1 MRIDIMTQEGVKEII
16 NKMLLNIY
24 FGSTVEVEVAFASN
38 CIEGIL
44 GIDFNEDQEVAVN
57 YELLKI
63 IKNKKNL
70 LEKLN
75 KR

>member
-38 CIEGIL
+38 CLETVL
-44 GIDFNEDQEVAVN
+44 GIDFNEDQEIKVN

-70 LEKLN
+70 LDKL
-75 KR
+75 K

>member
-16 NKMLLNIY
+16 DRMLLNIY

-63 IKNKKNL
+63 IKNNKNL
-70 LEKLN
+70 SDKL
-75 KR
+75 K

>member
-1 MRIDIMTQEGVKEII
+1 MRIDIMTQEGVKEVIDR
-16 NKMLLNIY
+16 MLLNIY

-44 GIDFNEDQEVAVN
+44 GIDFNEDQEIKVN

-70 LEKLN
+70 SDKL
-75 KR
+75 K

>member
-1 MRIDIMTQEGVKEII
+1 MKIDIMTQEGVKEII
-16 NKMLLNIY
+16 DRMLLNIY

-44 GIDFNEDQEVAVN
+44 GIDFNEDQQIAVN

-70 LEKLN
+70 SDKL
-75 KR
+75 K

>member
-1 MRIDIMTQEGVKEII
+1 MKIDIMTQEGVKEII
-16 NKMLLNIY
+16 DRMLLNIY

-70 LEKLN
+70 LDKL
-75 KR
+75 K

>member
-1 MRIDIMTQEGVKEII
+1 MKIDIMTQEGVKEII
-16 NKMLLNIY
+16 DRMLLNIY

-44 GIDFNEDQEVAVN
+44 GIDFNEDQQIQVN

-70 LEKLN
+70 LEKIN

>member
-1 MRIDIMTQEGVKEII
+1 MRIDIITQEGVKEII

-24 FGSTVEVEVAFASN
+24 FGSTVEVEVAFATN
-38 CIEGIL
+38 CLETVL
-44 GIDFNEDQEVAVN
+44 GIDFNEDQEIAVN

-70 LEKLN
+70 LEKI
-75 KR
+75 K

>member
-1 MRIDIMTQEGVKEII
+1 MKIDIMTQEGVKEII

-24 FGSTVEVEVAFASN
+24 FGSDVQTEVAFATN
-38 CIEGIL
+38 CLETVL
-44 GIDFNEDQEVAVN
+44 GIDFNEDQQIAVN

-70 LEKLN
+70 SDKL
-75 KR
+75 K

>member
-24 FGSTVEVEVAFASN
+24 FGSDVQTEVAFATN
-38 CIEGIL
+38 CLETVL
-44 GIDFNEDQEVAVN
+44 GIDFNEDQQIAVN

-70 LEKLN
+70 SDKL
-75 KR
+75 K

>member
-1 MRIDIMTQEGVKEII
+1 MRIDVTTQEGIKEVI

-24 FGSTVEVEVAFASN
+24 FGSTVEVEVAFAAN
-38 CIEGIL
+38 CLETIL
-44 GIDFNEDQEVAVN
+44 GIDFNEDQQIAVN

-70 LEKLN
+70 LKNNN

>member
-24 FGSTVEVEVAFASN
+24 FGSDVEVEVAFASN

-70 LEKLN
+70 SDKL
-75 KR
+75 K

>member
-1 MRIDIMTQEGVKEII
+1 MKIDIMTQEGVKEVIDR
-16 NKMLLNIY
+16 MLLNIY
-24 FGSTVEVEVAFASN
+24 FGSDVQTEVAFAVN

-44 GIDFNEDQEVAVN
+44 GIDFNEDQEIKVN

-70 LEKLN
+70 SDKL
-75 KR
+75 K

>member
-1 MRIDIMTQEGVKEII
+1 MRIDIMTQEGIKEVI

-24 FGSTVEVEVAFASN
+24 FGSDVQTEVAFAVN

-70 LEKLN
+70 SEKLN

>member
-24 FGSTVEVEVAFASN
+24 FGSDIQTEVAFAAN
-38 CIEGIL
+38 CLETIL
-44 GIDFNEDQEVAVN
+44 GIDFNEDQEIAVN

-70 LEKLN
+70 SEKL
-75 KR
+75 K

>member
-1 MRIDIMTQEGVKEII
+1 MKIDIMTQEGVKEII
-16 NKMLLNIY
+16 DRMLLNIY

-44 GIDFNEDQEVAVN
+44 GIDFNEEQEIAVN

-70 LEKLN
+70 SEKLN

>member
-1 MRIDIMTQEGVKEII
+1 MKIDIMTQEGVKEII
-16 NKMLLNIY
+16 NKMLLSIY
-24 FGSTVEVEVAFASN
+24 YGSDVQTEVAFAVN

-70 LEKLN
+70 SEKI
-75 KR
+75 K

>member
-1 MRIDIMTQEGVKEII
+1 MKIDIMTQEGVKEII

-24 FGSTVEVEVAFASN
+24 YGSDVEVEVAFATN
-38 CIEGIL
+38 CLETVL

-70 LEKLN
+70 SDKL
-75 KR
+75 K

>member
-1 MRIDIMTQEGVKEII
+1 MKIDKMTQEGVQEIV
-16 NKMLLNIY
+16 NRMLLNIY

-44 GIDFNEDQEVAVN
+44 GIDFNEDQQIAVN

-70 LEKLN
+70 SDKL
-75 KR
+75 K

>member
-24 FGSTVEVEVAFASN
+24 FGSDIQTEVAFATN
-38 CIEGIL
+38 CLETIL
-44 GIDFNEDQEVAVN
+44 GIDFNEDQEIAVN
-57 YELLKI
+57 YELIKI

-70 LEKLN
+70 SDKL
-75 KR
+75 K

>member
-24 FGSTVEVEVAFASN
+24 FGSDVQTEVAFATN
-38 CIEGIL
+38 CLETVL

-70 LEKLN
+70 SDKL
-75 KR
+75 K

>member
-1 MRIDIMTQEGVKEII
+1 MRIDIMTQEGVKEVIDR
-16 NKMLLNIY
+16 MLLNIY
-24 FGSTVEVEVAFASN
+24 FGSTVEVEGAFASK
-38 CIEGIL
+38 CLETVL

-70 LEKLN
+70 SDKL
-75 KR
+75 K

>member
-16 NKMLLNIY
+16 DRMLLNIY

-44 GIDFNEDQEVAVN
+44 GIDFNEDQQIAVN

-70 LEKLN
+70 SEKL
-75 KR
+75 K

>member
-1 MRIDIMTQEGVKEII
+1 MRIDIMTQEGVKEVIDR
-16 NKMLLNIY
+16 MLLNIY

-70 LEKLN
+70 SEKL
-75 KR
+75 K

>member
-1 MRIDIMTQEGVKEII
+1 MRIDIMTQEGIKDII
-16 NKMLLNIY
+16 DRMLLNIY

-38 CIEGIL
+38 CLETVL

-70 LEKLN
+70 SDKL
-75 KR
+75 K

>member
-1 MRIDIMTQEGVKEII
+1 MRIDIMTQEGIKEII
-16 NKMLLNIY
+16 DRMLLNIY

-44 GIDFNEDQEVAVN
+44 GIDFNEDQQIAVN

-70 LEKLN
+70 SDKL
-75 KR
+75 K